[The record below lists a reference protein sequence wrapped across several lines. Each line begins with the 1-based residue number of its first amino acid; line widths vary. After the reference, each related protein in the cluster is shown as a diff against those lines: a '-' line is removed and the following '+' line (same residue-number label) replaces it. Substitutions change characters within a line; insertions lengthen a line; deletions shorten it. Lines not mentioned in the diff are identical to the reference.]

1 MNTIIADMQI
11 KEDAR
16 RDIERLHDARIVP
29 IAEATPAII
38 ADATILL
45 CGAAPVCLSNMR
57 SLRLIQLFSVS
68 HTQLHAHGLVGRG
81 VRACNARGVFDTT
94 IAEWNLAMMINLA
107 RDLRT
112 MIRQQDQ
119 GIWQRDEARFQNAL
133 RGRVLGIWGYGGI
146 GRETARL
153 ARAFGMTVH
162 VMTHSGIRPR
172 MDMYAV
178 PGTGDPDGCL
188 PDQVFSAGQETAFLG
203 GLDFLVLAMPQ
214 TPANTGII
222 GEQELRAMK
231 PTAFLLNPARGPL
244 VQEAALIRA
253 LEEHW
258 IAGAALDTHH
268 HYPMP
273 PEHPLWHMPHVIM
286 TPHIS
291 GSDKSPPFL
300 DRVWEL
306 IAHNIACFLAGKP
319 LWNELT
325 PAELSPHTP

>member
-1 MNTIIADMQI
+1 MQTIIADMRI

-16 RDIERLHDARIVP
+16 RDIERRHDVRIVP
-29 IAEATPAII
+29 M
-38 ADATILL
+38 ADATSELITEAVILL
-45 CGAAPVCLSNMR
+45 CGGMPACLSDMR
-57 SLRLIQLFSVS
+57 SLRLIQLYSAGY
-68 HTQLHAHGLVGRG
+68 TQLHGHGLAERG

-107 RDLRT
+107 RDLRR
-112 MIRQQDQ
+112 MIRHQEE
-119 GIWQRDEARFQNAL
+119 GLWERDDGRFQSSL

-153 ARAFGMTVH
+153 AKALGMTVH

-172 MDMYAV
+172 TALYEVA
-178 PGTGDPDGCL
+178 GTGDPEGTL
-188 PDQVFSAGQETAFLG
+188 PDRIFSAGQEMDFLRD
-203 GLDFLVLAMPQ
+203 LDFLTLTMPQ
-214 TPANTGII
+214 TPANTGIM
-222 GEQELRAMK
+222 GERELRAMK

-253 LEEHW
+253 LDERW

-273 PEHPLWHMPHVIM
+273 PDHPLWRMPHVIM

-291 GSDKSPPFL
+291 GSDKSPHFL
-300 DRVWEL
+300 DRVWEI
-306 IAHNIACFLAGKP
+306 IAHNVESFLTDAP

-325 PAELSPHTP
+325 AVEINGSS